1 MVQDNLQPCN
11 TNFLEFRADFQ
22 ACDQLVPCGNT
33 IEGITLTEVKDLST
47 TSEKPLI
54 QIRMSSAAS
63 KSKQKPLLK
72 SVAKPSKARNLRHNK
87 HLIINRELSWIEFN
101 QRVLEEALDP
111 RHPLLERLKF
121 LAIFSSNLDEFFMV
135 RVSGLQEAVEGGFGE
150 RSPDGLTP
158 MEQLK
163 AIHAKLR
170 PLLEIQMR
178 CLKEDIFPALAA
190 NDIMIRRYGEL
201 SKRERKHADNYYL
214 HNVFPMLTPQAVD
227 PGHPFP
233 YVSNLSLNL
242 GVMVAPP
249 QGKKTDLTGTV
260 KEARFARIKLPPLV
274 PKLVPIDDKGN
285 AFTFL
290 GSLISANIQTLF
302 PNMRTGKC
310 HLFRVTRDA
319 DFEIKDD
326 EASDLL
332 RTMQQHVRRMRFGDA
347 VRLEVAATMPKEMV
361 AFLTESLEL
370 TADDVY
376 VVDGPLNIPDLMQ
389 LYDLDV
395 PELKDRPLQLTT
407 PAGVGQGGE
416 IFSTLKRQ
424 DVLLHHPY
432 TAYATVTNF
441 INAAATDPDVV
452 AIKICLYRTGRNS
465 PIVKAL
471 IDAVERGKQVAALVE
486 LKARFDEES
495 NIEWARRLEQAGVHV
510 VYGMVGLKTHCKLT
524 LVVRREGNE
533 LQRYVHLGTGNYNTI
548 TSRVYTDLAIFTADE
563 QIATDATNLFNS
575 LTGFSH
581 FDDYDSLLVAPINL
595 RKRILKLIQRETA
608 HAKAGKPA
616 RIIAKINSLTDLSVI
631 RALYAASEAGVSI
644 DLIVRGICM
653 LRPGVPDVSSNIRV
667 RSIVGRFLEHSRLF
681 YFENNGKG
689 EVLIGSADWMFR
701 NLSRRVEVL
710 VPIKDHRLKQY
721 LTENVLNAYLK
732 DNVNAR
738 ELRSDGT
745 YVRIKPGEGEKRFDA
760 QLEFE
765 GRGLNVAI
773 EPPAHLH

>member
-1 MVQDNLQPCN
+1 M
-11 TNFLEFRADFQ
+11 
-22 ACDQLVPCGNT
+22 
-33 IEGITLTEVKDLST
+33 T
-47 TSEKPLI
+47 TP
-54 QIRMSSAAS
+54 S
-63 KSKQKPLLK
+63 KAKQKSATKTP
-72 SVAKPSKARNLRHNK
+72 AKTAKARNLRQQK
-87 HLIINRELSWIEFN
+87 HLLINRELSWIEFN
-101 QRVLEEALDP
+101 RRVLEEALDP

-150 RSPDGLTP
+150 RSPDGLSP
-158 MEQLK
+158 AEQLK
-163 AIHAKLR
+163 EIRAKLK
-170 PLLEIQMR
+170 PLLDLQMR
-178 CLKEDIFPALAA
+178 CLKEEILPALAA
-190 NDIMIRRYGEL
+190 NDIVIRRYADL
-201 SKRERKHADNYYL
+201 SKRERKNADNYFL
-214 HNVFPMLTPQAVD
+214 HNVFPILTPQAVD

-249 QGKKTDLTGTV
+249 PGKRSESSGTL
-260 KEARFARIKLPPLV
+260 KSARFARIKLPPLV

-290 GSLISANIQTLF
+290 GSLVAANIETLF

-319 DFEIKDD
+319 DFEIKED

-347 VRLEVAATMPKEMV
+347 IRLEVAATMPKEMV
-361 AFLTESLEL
+361 SFLTESLEL
-370 TADDVY
+370 TPDDVY
-376 VVDGPLNIPDLMQ
+376 VIDGPFNIPDLMQ
-389 LYDLDV
+389 LYDLDR

-407 PAGVGQGGE
+407 PVALGPGE
-416 IFSTLKRQ
+416 EVFSVIKRQ

-441 INAAATDPDVV
+441 INAAAKDPDVV

-465 PIVKAL
+465 PVVKAL
-471 IDAVERGKQVAALVE
+471 IDAVESGKQVAALVE

-524 LVVRREGNE
+524 LVVRREGKE
-533 LQRYVHLGTGNYNTI
+533 LQRYVHLGTGNYNPT
-548 TSRVYTDLAIFTADE
+548 TSRIYTDLAIFTVDE
-563 QIATDATNLFNS
+563 EIVTDASNLFNS
-575 LTGFSH
+575 LTGFSEYE
-581 FDDYDSLLVAPINL
+581 DYNCLLVAPLNL

-608 HAKAGKPA
+608 HAKEGRAG
-616 RIIAKINSLTDLSVI
+616 RIIAKLNSLTDLAVI
-631 RALYAASEAGVSI
+631 RALYAASEAGVVI

-653 LRPGVPDVSSNIRV
+653 LRPGLPDVSENIRV

-681 YFENNGKG
+681 YFGNHGK
-689 EVLIGSADWMFR
+689 EEMFIGSADWMYR
-701 NLSRRVEVL
+701 NLSRRVEIL
-710 VPIKDHRLKQY
+710 VPIKDPRIRHLLKETV
-721 LTENVLNAYLK
+721 LTAYLK

-738 ELRSDGT
+738 ELLPDGS
-745 YVRIKPGEGEKRFDA
+745 YVRIKPLDGEKRFDS

-765 GRGLNVAI
+765 GRDLNTVAKPGKR
-773 EPPAHLH
+773 EAAAS